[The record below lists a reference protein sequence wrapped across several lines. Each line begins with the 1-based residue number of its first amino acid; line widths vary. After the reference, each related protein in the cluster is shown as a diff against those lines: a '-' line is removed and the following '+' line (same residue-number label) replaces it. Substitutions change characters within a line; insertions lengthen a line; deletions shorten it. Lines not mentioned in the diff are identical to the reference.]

1 MGCYYMEKRFFLV
14 DEKYEGKRLDHFL
27 AGVEKSMSRAMLQK
41 LCRRGYVLIDG
52 DKQLKSGYRL
62 KRGQQVL
69 VYFPPPRSME
79 ARPEA
84 IPLDIVYEDSELLV
98 VNKPQGM
105 VVHPAAGNR
114 EGTLVNALLAH
125 CADLSAI
132 GDKIRPGIVHRLD
145 KDTSG
150 LLVVAK
156 NQESFVKLSEQLQ
169 ERRIK
174 RQYLAIVHGSPAA
187 LEGTINAPLGRDP
200 RKRKSFA
207 VSDAGKGRQA
217 VTHYRVLQKCSSY
230 SLLSL
235 RLHTGRTH
243 QIRVHLNYL
252 GCPVVGDSVY
262 GPKRS
267 PYKHLGQLLHSYKLG
282 FVHPKSEEYL
292 EFLVEPGGNFENF
305 WSQVNADDKT

>member
-1 MGCYYMEKRFFLV
+1 MGNYSMEKRLFLV
-14 DEKYEGKRLDHFL
+14 EGKYDGKRLDRFL
-27 AGVEKSMSRAMLQK
+27 TEMEKSMSRAMLQK
-41 LCRRGYVLIDG
+41 LCRRGYVTIDG
-52 DKQLKSGYRL
+52 EKQFKSGYRL
-62 KRGQQVL
+62 KTGQQVL
-69 VYFPPPRSME
+69 VYFPPPSPME
-79 ARPEA
+79 ASPEE
-84 IPLDIVYEDSELLV
+84 IPLDIVYEDAELLV
-98 VNKPQGM
+98 VNKPKGM

-125 CADLSAI
+125 CKDLSAI

-156 NQESFVKLSEQLQ
+156 NQESFVKLSEQIQ
-169 ERRIK
+169 QRRIK

-187 LEGTINAPLGRDP
+187 PEGTINAPLGRDP

-207 VSDAGKGRQA
+207 VLDDGKGRQA
-217 VTHYRVLQKCSSY
+217 ITHYRLLQKSSSY

-235 RLHTGRTH
+235 RLDTGRTH

-252 GCPVVGDSVY
+252 GCPVVGDPVY

-267 PYKHLGQLLHSYKLG
+267 PYKRFGQLLHSYKLG
-282 FVHPKSEEYL
+282 FIHPQSEEYL
-292 EFLVEPGGNFENF
+292 EFMVEPGGYFEYF
-305 WSQVNADDKT
+305 WNRVKADDKT